1 MTLAV
6 ISIFVAYVL
15 HQEINIGYRLRMLFK
30 LSRTKPYKLLDCYP
44 CFAFW
49 TALAITQDLIL
60 TMTCYMIAVV
70 IDKLND

>member
-6 ISIFVAYVL
+6 ISIFVAFVL
-15 HQEINIGYRLRMLFK
+15 HQEINIGYRLRMLFN
-30 LSRTKPYKLLDCYP
+30 LSRTKPYKLLDCYC

-60 TMTCYMIAVV
+60 TMICYMIAVV

>member
-1 MTLAV
+1 MTLAI
-6 ISIFVAYVL
+6 ISIFTAYVI
-15 HQEINIGYRLRMLFK
+15 HQEINIGYRLRMWLK

-44 CFAFW
+44 CFTFW

-60 TMTCYMIAVV
+60 TMACYIIAVI